1 MLINENLNNL
11 SANTQA
17 GIQMLSNT
25 MKDMQL
31 QIDAIRESVHHQSNA
46 LRVDGQKERSLMT
59 ATVHSLSNKI
69 DCILDELKHFRDHM
83 GSMDDDSEKIEDDTS
98 CTDDNLAPLRSALP
112 SSGRS
117 LWQKMQQEVNR
128 APVFPVSDV
137 PANLEHS
144 PKTGRDAL
152 GGKPEATLNDAP
164 SRDPGSSPRENPIL
178 QSTLIFR
185 PPEGSQT
192 EPHQTKEIHAE
203 QEASARYLEAMNAKR
218 PSSQSQNQ
226 HVDSLIGSGSPAS
239 LDRGETLH
247 QNFSHAKELPT
258 GHVTFSD
265 NTIFDSPERDPN
277 VLAPELCKQSVNS
290 IMGKTRSAGSIDRRQ
305 KPPLLTTTASEG
317 SITSQRASGT
327 RNQ

>member
-1 MLINENLNNL
+1 
-11 SANTQA
+11 
-17 GIQMLSNT
+17 
-25 MKDMQL
+25 
-31 QIDAIRESVHHQSNA
+31 
-46 LRVDGQKERSLMT
+46 
-59 ATVHSLSNKI
+59 
-69 DCILDELKHFRDHM
+69 M
-83 GSMDDDSEKIEDDTS
+83 G
-98 CTDDNLAPLRSALP
+98 
-112 SSGRS
+112 
-117 LWQKMQQEVNR
+117 
-128 APVFPVSDV
+128 
-137 PANLEHS
+137 
-144 PKTGRDAL
+144 DAL

-305 KPPLLTTTASEG
+305 KPPLLTTTAS
-317 SITSQRASGT
+317 
-327 RNQ
+327 